1 MNSAQY
7 AYMSAAVDE
16 MVDAD
21 LLGAPKRTKSRRAA
35 PSKPRSRKER
45 VVEATEAQ
53 TVASTIERTDT
64 IDDDI
69 DENYRQVFTALSES
83 TFEELMFRQ
92 SDYLQ
97 QILEVLT
104 KWWNW
109 DKNQMRT
116 MRAEARERAR
126 MAALREQQQEAA
138 AAAAARGGASS
149 SNPLADMLGSGDF
162 GGDRRRRRKNTRTR
176 KGPGRMS
183 RAGTAIKET
192 GSKAWRYLGKGGKF
206 AAATALAA
214 AGALGF
220 AGAQSV
226 NEGIDLDVPE
236 RTEAKPKTT
245 VPESVSPDVQ
255 RETPANDKPKVKTDG
270 LEGPKKE
277 GFFKRMAKGG
287 GKMNML
293 LASALAAKDLYDIS
307 SDDSMTED
315 EKNKAYSG
323 TGGGMVG
330 GLLGGMGAGALGAAL
345 GQVLIPI
352 PGVGAAIGGAVG
364 TLAGGWLGNEAGT
377 SAGEMVYD
385 IVVRE
390 DEVKKSED
398 DNTIKVKFDSPEL
411 KKIADAAEADQRKP
425 TSWWDGLFGGGRGGN
440 PSVGSYASGITSGM
454 STPGTGYSAMRDN
467 MIPRTATVGKLD
479 YTNAPGYVA
488 GQGVLKDLP
497 QNDIAERR
505 LSNFSELMEQAGAKH
520 DVDPM
525 LLRAVTWQESR
536 GNAAATSPVGAAGL
550 MQIMPGTAGDLGIT
564 DRYDPKQ
571 SIYGGAKYLAQL
583 TKRYKG
589 NIPLALAA
597 YNGGMGNI
605 DKAMAKAGTSDPD
618 AVLAQL
624 PSITGRHS
632 KETIDYVKKITA
644 KHSEYRAQTN
654 TLPKTTD
661 VQQTAE
667 VQRTQESATP
677 ETSVEVPRQTAVPT
691 MLAALPQQQPSSPAA
706 TQQTAN
712 VDSSKENRKQRIM
725 ASTSRAAP
733 ATSNVPTLD
742 DMPLILS
749 EQGLGNFLMGEV

>member
-138 AAAAARGGASS
+138 AAAARGGASGG
-149 SNPLADMLGSGDF
+149 NPLTDMLGGGDF
-162 GGDRRRRRKNTRTR
+162 GGDRRRRRRNTRTR

-183 RAGTAIKET
+183 RAGAAIKES
-192 GSKAWRYLGKGGKF
+192 GSKAWHYLGKGGKF

-390 DEVKKSED
+390 DEVKKPED

-691 MLAALPQQQPSSPAA
+691 MLAAMPAPAPAA
-706 TQQTAN
+706 
-712 VDSSKENRKQRIM
+712 SSAEAVQ
-725 ASTSRAAP
+725 P
-733 ATSNVPTLD
+733 ATSATTRRNKPSVKANASARAPSMANVPTLD